1 MLDVFGIGV
10 FETLIKCGFSYN
22 TDSYELKSSVDDKV
36 IWDSVIDY
44 WEFQIWNNSFNK
56 YLSSFEL

>member
-1 MLDVFGIGV
+1 MCFN
-10 FETLIKCGFSYN
+10 YN

-36 IWDSVIDY
+36 MRDSVIDY
-44 WEFQIWNNSFNK
+44 LEFQIWNGSFNK